1 MDPNLQISR
10 DASRAL
16 EEFSDEFRDALTI
29 DEGFEL
35 WAAAGGLVRTTSAL
49 KTTFPL
55 PLDAAGYHEFKGDHK
70 FRSLYSR
77 SMSMTTKV
85 WQDGVAEFAHVIEA
99 PDFSDWAGQPGKMA
113 IEWKRKPNELVA
125 ALLAESTLAGPLLSL
140 YNDPD
145 TGTAG
150 TRRLFAA
157 DHPYNILKPSLGSFD
172 NRLSVSAADI
182 ASGAAWDEITDHFR
196 GIKGPNGKPLG
207 LKFTGGYCLVP
218 ATRETLFKNAL
229 EFDTLI
235 RNVTNAGA
243 INGSANVV
251 AAVNQNNRYKGTFG
265 YTVADELADQDT
277 FYAFASA
284 KSGLFPWVVQQESS
298 PEEFM
303 WDKSSERYKNTL
315 KVAISYVGKLNA
327 AAAMPHGIARVTI
340 T

>member
-16 EEFSDEFRDALTI
+16 EEFSDEFRDALTVAE
-29 DEGFEL
+29 DFET
-35 WAAAGGLVRTTSAL
+35 WAATAGLVRSTSAL

-70 FRSLYSR
+70 FRSLYER
-77 SMSMTTKV
+77 SMVMTTKL

-99 PDFSDWAGQPGKMA
+99 PDFVDWTGQPAKMA
-113 IEWKRKPNELVA
+113 LEWKRKPNELVA
-125 ALLAESTLAGPLLSL
+125 AMLAESTLAGPLLSL

-157 DHPYNILKPSLGSFD
+157 DHPYNILKPSLGDFD
-172 NRLSVSAADI
+172 NRLSVSAGDI
-182 ASGAAWDEITDHFR
+182 ASGAAWDTITDHFR
-196 GIKGPNGKPLG
+196 SIKGPNGKPLG
-207 LKFTGGYCLVP
+207 LKFSGGYCLVP

-235 RNVTNAGA
+235 RGVAGTGA
-243 INGSANVV
+243 INSGTRV
-251 AAVNQNNRYKGTFG
+251 AAVTQNNRYKGTFG

-277 FYAFASA
+277 FYAFASS
-284 KSGLFPWVVQQESS
+284 KSGLYPWVVQQESS
-298 PEEFM
+298 PEEFV
-303 WDKSSERYKNTL
+303 WDKSSERYMNTL
-315 KVAISYVGKLNA
+315 KVAFSSVGKLNVG
-327 AAAMPHGIARVTI
+327 AAMPHGIARVTI